1 MAKTIHIH
9 LHGLARITK
18 RTGDAGN
25 FDESKH
31 KRDDDGKF
39 SSGGGGGGKAPTEGK
54 SGAELASM
62 RGKTRKEQAAINA
75 AAAAALAKPVP
86 NAVPGQRG
94 LAPSSREDQVLQ
106 AKSLPIPGKPTYQ
119 SLTKHPMYSKEDMD
133 YLRGKGYDP
142 GEILAFWD
150 RDHKAGKSPVGFNK
164 NSKENQQFMSGMR
177 KAMFGTE
184 RSDPADYGFASMS
197 IGQRHEFS
205 KQAQSKTPHIVSR
218 ASAFE
223 MKRALAASLGP
234 GADVKAHKGG
244 EAGPEQAVLTKNEG
258 GRRVN
263 VTRADFEKAMR
274 QK

>member
-177 KAMFGTE
+177 KAMFGTAA
-184 RSDPADYGFASMS
+184 PAAAPSPQGSWSATAHNATIAAAEDASNEAWS
-197 IGQRHEFS
+197 SGSHKKAI
-205 KQAQSKTPHIVSR
+205 
-218 ASAFE
+218 
-223 MKRALAASLGP
+223 AA
-234 GADVKAHKGG
+234 
-244 EAGPEQAVLTKNEG
+244 
-258 GRRVN
+258 
-263 VTRADFEKAMR
+263 FEKAIASTQQAIKVGSPKYAGER
-274 QK
+274 QQQLKRLQERLNHHKQAAR